1 MVEPTLLNDNDNIS
15 PNPLAQVRVRLIKNS
30 LLNNKDQMNIDR
42 TVDQLLTAQI
52 KKCSTSSIKKIHTYL
67 YNHMDGQNQEGEH
80 YHFTLSVKEF
90 NAIALGILPEAN
102 NGKGK

>member
-1 MVEPTLLNDNDNIS
+1 MADQLLLNDNDNIS

-30 LLNNKDQMNIDR
+30 LFNNKDQMNIDR

-52 KKCSTSSIKKIHTYL
+52 KKCSTSSVQAIHTWLCKHTEKCNDGHYYL
-67 YNHMDGQNQEGEH
+67 TVSTKD
-80 YHFTLSVKEF
+80 FDAL
-90 NAIALGILPEAN
+90 ALGILPEAN